1 MATSA
6 QSERT
11 RSSEPQADTWE
22 KSKATFQTYVGPF
35 HVDYAREVLM
45 VDLDFYSKRSSEYYD
60 PCQEFA
66 NKSIKCMHRN
76 NGDRDMCQ
84 DYFQCV

>member
-6 QSERT
+6 QSQQMAG
-11 RSSEPQADTWE
+11 SDAQADTWE
-22 KSKATFQTYVGPF
+22 KSKAAFQ
-35 HVDYAREVLM
+35 
-45 VDLDFYSKRSSEYYD
+45 SKRSSEYYD
-60 PCQEFA
+60 PCQDFA

-84 DYFQCV
+84 DYFKAYRDCKKEWMARRKAEKGSWFS